1 MCVSIVTVNPIKFKI
16 YIKYLKYILILYII
30 KVKYHIYLF
39 SNIYHIVP
47 IVKILKSKIKKTLPG
62 IYICK
67 QFHKCKHCAILTL
80 KESIVL
86 TKLGAWGSMGEGSR

>member
-47 IVKILKSKIKKTLPG
+47 IVKILKSKIKKKL
-62 IYICK
+62 Y
-67 QFHKCKHCAILTL
+67 L
-80 KESIVL
+80 ESTFVNNFINVNIVQY
-86 TKLGAWGSMGEGSR
+86 